1 MLKVCGTTEPSSGN
15 LLAAA
20 AENSRM
26 NRERLEKQL
35 ADEIEGRLQPYSAW
49 QHAVA
54 STKVRVPG
62 GVQAFG
68 PDDPTPG
75 WAEEDDD

>member
-1 MLKVCGTTEPSSGN
+1 
-15 LLAAA
+15 
-20 AENSRM
+20 M

-35 ADEIEGRLQPYSAW
+35 ADKMEGRMQPYREW
-49 QHAVA
+49 QKAMA
-54 STKVRVPG
+54 STKGRVPG

-75 WAEEDDD
+75 WAEEGDE